1 MIEVMTVD
9 KFNSCIFGNV
19 VSVVTQMKRVVDL
32 MNIDLVKAV
41 ANKVSDEDSVILW
54 DILNKEW
61 PEEKHDM
68 IYAIALSM
76 LEEVGDAE

>member
-1 MIEVMTVD
+1 MIEDMMD
-9 KFNSCIFGNV
+9 EMFNLYISGNV
-19 VSVVTQMKRVVDL
+19 SHVDIRTMKVVVL

-61 PEEKHDM
+61 PEEKHDLV
-68 IYAIALSM
+68 YAIALSM
-76 LEEVGDAE
+76 LEEVGEEE

>member
-1 MIEVMTVD
+1 
-9 KFNSCIFGNV
+9 
-19 VSVVTQMKRVVDL
+19 

-61 PEEKHDM
+61 PEEKHDI

-76 LEEVGDAE
+76 FEEVGEEE

>member
-1 MIEVMTVD
+1 MFMDVAGVSLKVHLKKLKVT
-9 KFNSCIFGNV
+9 KQV
-19 VSVVTQMKRVVDL
+19 VKK
-32 MNIDLVKAV
+32 MNKDLVIAV

-61 PEEKHDM
+61 PEEKHDI

-76 LEEVGDAE
+76 LEEVGEEE